1 MTGRTLIA
9 CLGNIFLGDDGFGVE
24 VARRLAGQ
32 ELPEGVRVT
41 DYGIRG
47 MHLAYDLAEGFDT
60 TILVDATKRGDEPG
74 TVYVIEPQ
82 PARPAAAD
90 HGTDDGAG
98 GDGAGGGRPL
108 EAMSLF
114 NAHGMQ
120 PDVVLDMAGTLG
132 ADAGRVLV
140 VGCEPASLQEGI
152 GLSPPVAAAVDEA
165 VRVVTRLVTAE
176 RPVEDTAAAP
186 PDDSA
191 AAPPDDSAAAPP
203 DDSAAVAQNDG
214 AAVPHEDGAAAA
226 QETARLGDKGS
237 RRK

>member
-24 VARRLAGQ
+24 VARHLARQ

-60 TILVDATKRGDEPG
+60 TILVDATQRGDEPG

-82 PARPAAAD
+82 PAPRDAAAGGPAPAAGDPA
-90 HGTDDGAG
+90 GGAG
-98 GDGAGGGRPL
+98 PAGSPL

-120 PDVVLDMAGTLG
+120 PDVVLEMAGTLG
-132 ADAGRVLV
+132 AGAGRVLV
-140 VGCEPASLQEGI
+140 VGCEPASLEERI
-152 GLSPPVAAAVDEA
+152 GLSPQVAAAVDEA
-165 VRVVTRLVTAE
+165 VRVVRRLVTAGAPQE
-176 RPVEDTAAAP
+176 DQQEDRQEGGQETGPRDRPPGGQQHKQVSG
-186 PDDSA
+186 DSA
-191 AAPPDDSAAAPP
+191 AGPRQDIR
-203 DDSAAVAQNDG
+203 
-214 AAVPHEDGAAAA
+214 
-226 QETARLGDKGS
+226 ARG
-237 RRK
+237 

>member
-60 TILVDATKRGDEPG
+60 TILVDATQRGDEPG

-82 PARPAAAD
+82 PPRRPGGAGPGEEQGAEA
-90 HGTDDGAG
+90 GTHEAGGHGAG
-98 GDGAGGGRPL
+98 GHGAGGSPL

-120 PDVVLDMAGTLG
+120 PDVVLQMAGTLG

-140 VGCEPASLQEGI
+140 VGCEPASLEEGI
-152 GLSPPVAAAVDEA
+152 GLSAPVAAAVDEA
-165 VRVVTRLVTAE
+165 VRVVTRLVTTE
-176 RPVEDTAAAP
+176 GPRVGKEGTAAQP
-186 PDDSA
+186 RQ
-191 AAPPDDSAAAPP
+191 
-203 DDSAAVAQNDG
+203 QNT
-214 AAVPHEDGAAAA
+214 AA
-226 QETARLGDKGS
+226 QPRRDITARG
-237 RRK
+237 